1 VFGFEFQNTNYSVK
15 WKWGGKGKYTTKSVY
30 DYLTKD
36 DMGCSFTHIWKAKIP
51 YKIKIFTWLLE
62 NNAVLTKDNMK
73 KRKWAGDPSCM
84 FCPQY
89 ESLEHLFFQ
98 CPMVKCV
105 WGIVGA
111 CLGSRRVP
119 GNVDQFKRW
128 MSAILTNG
136 KHVHHFGFAAVCWAI
151 WKCRNKAVFDKK

>member
-1 VFGFEFQNTNYSVK
+1 
-15 WKWGGKGKYTTKSVY
+15 
-30 DYLTKD
+30 
-36 DMGCSFTHIWKAKIP
+36 
-51 YKIKIFTWLLE
+51 
-62 NNAVLTKDNMK
+62 
-73 KRKWAGDPSCM
+73 
-84 FCPQY
+84 
-89 ESLEHLFFQ
+89 
-98 CPMVKCV
+98 MVKCV

-128 MSAILTNG
+128 IGAILTNG